1 MRSAR
6 PKLSLLAAL
15 LVLAAVSPA
24 SPQGG
29 VVKLPIVAEITGGG
43 ASVGAMWRDAVNL
56 AVEDINKKGGV
67 LGMKLETSV
76 QDTQTDPPTS
86 VAVMRRVLNDKPFAV
101 FGTVYSSSTVANMD
115 IAKQAGVPQFTG
127 SESIIITQ
135 KGNDNIFLTSF
146 TQDTG
151 MAKMVRWLLDDL
163 KAEKIALVWVNNAF
177 GKGGH
182 DMFVQ
187 FLKERGKTPVVD
199 ISTEVQQADFTP
211 ELTKVRASGATHVMV
226 YNHEEENARFMI
238 QLRKMALTVEPV
250 GETTLCAQTT
260 ITPAGGAVNGSRC
273 HVGLTAGAPVPLMV
287 DMNRRFQEKYNRV
300 PDHNAFKGYIGV
312 HMLKAAV
319 QRVGSWDQAKV
330 KACLHNNLFTT
341 SEEAGLLMD
350 LYVNEKGS
358 LDRPS
363 FIVEVKDGKSV
374 VAKTVGMLGGPYNV
388 RPCK

>member
-1 MRSAR
+1 MRSGR
-6 PKLSLLAAL
+6 FKLALLPTL

-24 SPQGG
+24 SPQG
-29 VVKLPIVAEITGGG
+29 VVKIPIVAEITGGG

-56 AVEDINKKGGV
+56 AVEDINKKGGI

-115 IAKQAGVPQFTG
+115 IARQAGVPQFTG

-151 MAKMVRWLLDDL
+151 MAKHVRWLLDDV

-187 FLKERGKTPVVD
+187 FLKERGKAPVVD

-238 QLRKMALTVEPV
+238 QLRKMALNVEPV

-260 ITPAGGAVNGSRC
+260 ITPGGAAVNGSRC

-341 SEEAGLLMD
+341 NEEAGLLMD
-350 LYVNEKGS
+350 VWVNEKGS
-358 LDRPS
+358 VDRPS

-374 VAKTVGMLGGPYNV
+374 VVKTVGMLGGPYNV

>member
-1 MRSAR
+1 MRRFGSAT
-6 PKLSLLAAL
+6 PLLAALLSLLAA
-15 LVLAAVSPA
+15 VTAGA
-24 SPQGG
+24 QG
-29 VVKLPIVAEITGGG
+29 VIKLPIVAEITGGG

-56 AVEDINKKGGV
+56 AVEDMNKKGGI
-67 LGMKLETSV
+67 LGMKLETAV

-86 VAVMRRVLNDKPFAV
+86 VAVMRRVLNDKPFAI

-115 IAKQAGVPQFTG
+115 IAKQAGIPQFTG
-127 SESIIITQ
+127 SESVIITQ

-146 TQDTG
+146 GQDVG
-151 MAKMVRWLLDDL
+151 MAKFVRWLVDDV
-163 KAEKIALVWVNNAF
+163 KAEKIALIWVNNAF

-238 QLRKMALTVEPV
+238 QLRKIGLTVEPV

-260 ITPAGGAVNGSRC
+260 ITPGGAAVNGAKC
-273 HVGLTAGAPVPLMV
+273 HVGLTAGSPIPLMV

-330 KACLHNNLFTT
+330 RACLHNNLFTT
-341 SEEAGLLMD
+341 SEEPGLLMD
-350 LYVNEKGS
+350 VYVNEKGS

-363 FIVEVKDGKSV
+363 FIVEVKDQKSV

>member
-1 MRSAR
+1 MRRFGSAT
-6 PKLSLLAAL
+6 PLLAALLSLLAA
-15 LVLAAVSPA
+15 APA
-24 SPQGG
+24 GAQG
-29 VVKLPIVAEITGGG
+29 VIKLPIVAEITGGG

-56 AVEDINKKGGV
+56 AVEDINKKGGI
-67 LGMKLETSV
+67 LGMKLETAV

-86 VAVMRRVLNDKPFAV
+86 VAVMRRVLNDKPFAI

-115 IAKQAGVPQFTG
+115 IAKQAGIPQFTG
-127 SESIIITQ
+127 SESVIITQ

-146 TQDTG
+146 GQDVG
-151 MAKMVRWLLDDL
+151 MAKFVRWLVDDV
-163 KAEKIALVWVNNAF
+163 KAQKIALIWVNNAF

-187 FLKERGKTPVVD
+187 FLKERGKTPLVD

-238 QLRKMALTVEPV
+238 QLRKIGLTVEPV

-260 ITPAGGAVNGSRC
+260 ITPGGAAVNGAKC
-273 HVGLTAGAPVPLMV
+273 HVGLTAGSPIPLMV

-330 KACLHNNLFTT
+330 RACLHNNLFTT
-341 SEEAGLLMD
+341 SEEPGLLMD
-350 LYVNEKGS
+350 VYVNEKGS

-363 FIVEVKDGKSV
+363 FIVEVKDQKSV

>member
-6 PKLSLLAAL
+6 LKLALLPML

-24 SPQGG
+24 SPQG
-29 VVKLPIVAEITGGG
+29 VVKIPIVAEITGGG

-151 MAKMVRWLLDDL
+151 MAKHVRWLLDDV

-260 ITPAGGAVNGSRC
+260 ITPGGAAVNGSRC

-341 SEEAGLLMD
+341 NEEAGLLMD
-350 LYVNEKGS
+350 VWVNEKGS
-358 LDRPS
+358 VDRPS

-374 VAKTVGMLGGPYNV
+374 VVKTVGMLGGPYNV

>member
-1 MRSAR
+1 MRRFGSAT
-6 PKLSLLAAL
+6 PLLAALLSLLAA
-15 LVLAAVSPA
+15 VTAGA
-24 SPQGG
+24 QG
-29 VVKLPIVAEITGGG
+29 VIKLPIVAEITGGG

-56 AVEDINKKGGV
+56 AVEDINKKGGI
-67 LGMKLETSV
+67 LGMKLETAV

-86 VAVMRRVLNDKPFAV
+86 VAVMRRVLNDKPFAI

-115 IAKQAGVPQFTG
+115 IAKQAGIPQFTG
-127 SESIIITQ
+127 SESVIITQ

-146 TQDTG
+146 GQDVG
-151 MAKMVRWLLDDL
+151 MAKFVRWLVDDV
-163 KAEKIALVWVNNAF
+163 KAEKIALIWVNNAF

-238 QLRKMALTVEPV
+238 QLRKIGLTVEPV

-260 ITPAGGAVNGSRC
+260 ITPGGAAVNGAKC
-273 HVGLTAGAPVPLMV
+273 HVGLTAGSPIPLMV

-330 KACLHNNLFTT
+330 RACLHNNLFTT
-341 SEEAGLLMD
+341 SEEPGLLMD
-350 LYVNEKGS
+350 VYVNEKGS

-363 FIVEVKDGKSV
+363 FIVEVKDQKSV

>member
-1 MRSAR
+1 MRRFGSAT
-6 PKLSLLAAL
+6 PLLAALLSLLAA
-15 LVLAAVSPA
+15 VTAGA
-24 SPQGG
+24 QG
-29 VVKLPIVAEITGGG
+29 VIKLPIVAEITGGG

-56 AVEDINKKGGV
+56 AVEDINKKGGI
-67 LGMKLETSV
+67 LGMKLETAL

-86 VAVMRRVLNDKPFAV
+86 VAVMRRVLNDKPFAI
-101 FGTVYSSSTVANMD
+101 FGTVYSSSTMANMD
-115 IAKQAGVPQFTG
+115 IAKQAGIPQFTG
-127 SESIIITQ
+127 SESVIITQ

-146 TQDTG
+146 GQDVG
-151 MAKMVRWLLDDL
+151 MAKFVRWLVDDV
-163 KAEKIALVWVNNAF
+163 KAEKIALIWVNNAF

-238 QLRKMALTVEPV
+238 QLRKMGLTVEPV

-260 ITPAGGAVNGSRC
+260 ITPGGAAVNGAKC
-273 HVGLTAGAPVPLMV
+273 HVGLTAGSPIPLMV

-330 KACLHNNLFTT
+330 RACLHNNLFTT
-341 SEEAGLLMD
+341 SEEPGLLMD
-350 LYVNEKGS
+350 VYVNEKGS

-363 FIVEVKDGKSV
+363 FIVEVKDQKSV

>member
-1 MRSAR
+1 MRRFGSAT
-6 PKLSLLAAL
+6 PLLAALLSLLAA
-15 LVLAAVSPA
+15 VMAGA
-24 SPQGG
+24 QG
-29 VVKLPIVAEITGGG
+29 VIKLPIVAEITGGG

-56 AVEDINKKGGV
+56 AVEDINKKGGI
-67 LGMKLETSV
+67 LGMKLETAV

-86 VAVMRRVLNDKPFAV
+86 VAVMRRVLNDKPFAI

-115 IAKQAGVPQFTG
+115 IAKQAGIPQFTG
-127 SESIIITQ
+127 SESVIITQ

-146 TQDTG
+146 GQDVG
-151 MAKMVRWLLDDL
+151 MAKFVRWLVDDV
-163 KAEKIALVWVNNAF
+163 KAEKIALIWVNNAF

-226 YNHEEENARFMI
+226 YTHEEENARFMI
-238 QLRKMALTVEPV
+238 QLRKMGLTVEPV

-260 ITPAGGAVNGSRC
+260 ITPGGAAVNGAKC
-273 HVGLTAGAPVPLMV
+273 HVGLTAGSPIPLMV

-330 KACLHNNLFTT
+330 RACLHNNLFTT
-341 SEEAGLLMD
+341 SEEPGLLMD
-350 LYVNEKGS
+350 VYVNEKGS

-363 FIVEVKDGKSV
+363 FIVEVKDQKSV

>member
-1 MRSAR
+1 MRRFGSAT
-6 PKLSLLAAL
+6 PLLAALLSLLAA
-15 LVLAAVSPA
+15 VTAGA
-24 SPQGG
+24 QG
-29 VVKLPIVAEITGGG
+29 VIKLPIVAEITGGG

-56 AVEDINKKGGV
+56 AVEDINKKGGI
-67 LGMKLETSV
+67 LGMKLETAV

-86 VAVMRRVLNDKPFAV
+86 VAVMRRVLNDKPFAI

-115 IAKQAGVPQFTG
+115 IAKQAGIPQFTG
-127 SESIIITQ
+127 SESVIITQ

-146 TQDTG
+146 GQDVG
-151 MAKMVRWLLDDL
+151 MAKFVRWLVDDV
-163 KAEKIALVWVNNAF
+163 KAQKIALIWVNNAF

-238 QLRKMALTVEPV
+238 QLRKMGLTVEPV

-260 ITPAGGAVNGSRC
+260 ITPGGAAVNGAKC
-273 HVGLTAGAPVPLMV
+273 HVGLTAGSPIPLMV

-330 KACLHNNLFTT
+330 RACLHNNLFTT
-341 SEEAGLLMD
+341 SEEPGLLMD
-350 LYVNEKGS
+350 VYVNEKGS

-363 FIVEVKDGKSV
+363 FIVEVKDQKSV

>member
-1 MRSAR
+1 MRRFGSAT
-6 PKLSLLAAL
+6 PLLAALLSLLAA
-15 LVLAAVSPA
+15 VTAGA
-24 SPQGG
+24 QG
-29 VVKLPIVAEITGGG
+29 VIKLPIVAEITGGG

-56 AVEDINKKGGV
+56 AVEDINKKGGI
-67 LGMKLETSV
+67 LGMKLETAV

-86 VAVMRRVLNDKPFAV
+86 VAVMRRVLNDKPFAI

-115 IAKQAGVPQFTG
+115 IAKQAGIPQFTG
-127 SESIIITQ
+127 SESVIITQ

-146 TQDTG
+146 GQDVG
-151 MAKMVRWLLDDL
+151 MAKFVRWLVDDV
-163 KAEKIALVWVNNAF
+163 KAEKIALIWVNNAF

-199 ISTEVQQADFTP
+199 VSTEVQQADFTP

-238 QLRKMALTVEPV
+238 QLRKMGLTVEPV

-260 ITPAGGAVNGSRC
+260 ITPGGAAVNGAKC
-273 HVGLTAGAPVPLMV
+273 HVGLTAGSPIPLMV

-330 KACLHNNLFTT
+330 RACLHNNLFTA
-341 SEEAGLLMD
+341 SEEPGLLMD
-350 LYVNEKGS
+350 VYVNEKGS

-363 FIVEVKDGKSV
+363 FIVEVKDQKSV
-374 VAKTVGMLGGPYNV
+374 VAKTVGMLGGPYNG

>member
-1 MRSAR
+1 MRSGRFVRA
-6 PKLSLLAAL
+6 LAATL
-15 LVLAAVSPA
+15 LILAVVTPA
-24 SPQGG
+24 SPQG

-56 AVEDINKKGGV
+56 AVEDINKKGGI

-115 IAKQAGVPQFTG
+115 IARQAGVPQFTG
-127 SESIIITQ
+127 SESVIITQ
-135 KGNDNIFLTSF
+135 KANDNIFLTSF

-151 MAKMVRWLLDDL
+151 MAKQVRWLLDDL
-163 KAEKIALVWVNNAF
+163 KADKIALVWVNNAF

-238 QLRKMALTVEPV
+238 QLRKMGLTVEPV

-260 ITPAGGAVNGSRC
+260 ITPGGAAVNGAKC
-273 HVGLTAGAPVPLMV
+273 HVGLTAGSPVPLMV

-330 KACLHNNLFTT
+330 RACLHNNVFTT
-341 SEEAGLLMD
+341 TEEAGLLMD

-374 VAKTVGMLGGPYNV
+374 VVKTVGMLGGPYNV

>member
-1 MRSAR
+1 MRRFGSAT
-6 PKLSLLAAL
+6 PLLAALLSLLAA
-15 LVLAAVSPA
+15 VTAGA
-24 SPQGG
+24 QG
-29 VVKLPIVAEITGGG
+29 VIKLPIVAEITGGG

-56 AVEDINKKGGV
+56 AVEDINKKGGI
-67 LGMKLETSV
+67 LGMKLETAV

-86 VAVMRRVLNDKPFAV
+86 VAVMRRVLNDKPFAI

-115 IAKQAGVPQFTG
+115 IAKQAGIPQFTG
-127 SESIIITQ
+127 SESVIITQ

-146 TQDTG
+146 GQDVG
-151 MAKMVRWLLDDL
+151 MAKFVRWLVDDV
-163 KAEKIALVWVNNAF
+163 KAEKIALIWVNNAF

-238 QLRKMALTVEPV
+238 QLRKIGLTVEPV

-260 ITPAGGAVNGSRC
+260 ITPGGAAVNGAKC
-273 HVGLTAGAPVPLMV
+273 HVGLTAGSPIPLMV

-330 KACLHNNLFTT
+330 RACLHNNLFTA
-341 SEEAGLLMD
+341 SEEPGLLMD
-350 LYVNEKGS
+350 VYVNEKGS

-363 FIVEVKDGKSV
+363 FIVEVKDQKSV

>member
-1 MRSAR
+1 MRRFGSAT
-6 PKLSLLAAL
+6 PLLAALLSLLAA
-15 LVLAAVSPA
+15 VTAGA
-24 SPQGG
+24 QG
-29 VVKLPIVAEITGGG
+29 VIKLPIVAEITGGG

-56 AVEDINKKGGV
+56 AVEDINKKGGI
-67 LGMKLETSV
+67 LGMKLETAV

-86 VAVMRRVLNDKPFAV
+86 VAVMRRVLNDKPFAI

-115 IAKQAGVPQFTG
+115 IAKQAGIPQFTG
-127 SESIIITQ
+127 SESVIITQ

-146 TQDTG
+146 GQDVG
-151 MAKMVRWLLDDL
+151 MAKFVRWLVDDV
-163 KAEKIALVWVNNAF
+163 KAEKIALIWVNNAF

-199 ISTEVQQADFTP
+199 VSTEVQQADFTP

-238 QLRKMALTVEPV
+238 QLRKMGLTVEPV

-260 ITPAGGAVNGSRC
+260 ITPGGAAVNGAKC
-273 HVGLTAGAPVPLMV
+273 HVGLTAGSPIPLMV

-330 KACLHNNLFTT
+330 RACLHNNLFTT
-341 SEEAGLLMD
+341 SEEPGLLMD
-350 LYVNEKGS
+350 VYVNEKGS

-363 FIVEVKDGKSV
+363 FIVEVKDQKSV

>member
-1 MRSAR
+1 MRRFGSAT
-6 PKLSLLAAL
+6 PLLAALLSLLAA
-15 LVLAAVSPA
+15 VTAGA
-24 SPQGG
+24 QG
-29 VVKLPIVAEITGGG
+29 VIKLPIVAEITGGG

-56 AVEDINKKGGV
+56 AVEDINKKGGI
-67 LGMKLETSV
+67 LGMKLETAV

-86 VAVMRRVLNDKPFAV
+86 VAVMRRVLNDKPFAI

-115 IAKQAGVPQFTG
+115 IAKQAGIPQFTG
-127 SESIIITQ
+127 SESVIITQ

-146 TQDTG
+146 GQDVG
-151 MAKMVRWLLDDL
+151 MAKFVRWLVDDV
-163 KAEKIALVWVNNAF
+163 KAEKIALIWVNNAF

-199 ISTEVQQADFTP
+199 VSTEVQQADFTP

-238 QLRKMALTVEPV
+238 QLRKMGLTVEPV

-260 ITPAGGAVNGSRC
+260 ITPGGAAVNGAKC
-273 HVGLTAGAPVPLMV
+273 HVGLTAGSPIPLMV
-287 DMNRRFQEKYNRV
+287 DMNRRFQERYNRV

-330 KACLHNNLFTT
+330 RACLHNNLFTT
-341 SEEAGLLMD
+341 SEEPGLLMD
-350 LYVNEKGS
+350 VYVNEKGS

-363 FIVEVKDGKSV
+363 FIVEVKDQKSV